1 MNRLARGV
9 LPPLATFLVLLAVWE
24 TVVRV
29 WEIERFVLP
38 SPSRIWQAAN
48 AKSDLLLKATWI
60 TASEAV
66 FGFAASLVVGACVAC
81 VFSQSRVIRSSLF
94 PYAIFLQTVP
104 IIAIAPLIVIW
115 YGVGFGS
122 VVLVSFILSVFPI
135 ISNMTAG
142 MLAVDPGL
150 MELFRLNK
158 ASRSQV
164 LWKLRVPN
172 SMPYLIAGAKTSC
185 GAAVIGAIIGEFFT
199 GTVLGDVGLG
209 NQIDAARQVLEID
222 LLFACV
228 FASTVLGV
236 AIFGTV
242 SLIGDAVLRRWF
254 ESPS

>member
-1 MNRLARGV
+1 MNRFARAL
-9 LPPLATFLVLLAVWE
+9 LPPLATFLLLLVVWE

-38 SPSRIWQAAN
+38 SPSRIWQVAN
-48 AKSDLLLKATWI
+48 AKSDMLLKATWI

-66 FGFAASLVVGACVAC
+66 CGFAASLLIGSLVAC
-81 VFSQSRVIRSSLF
+81 VFSQSKAIRSSLF

-122 VVLVSFILSVFPI
+122 VVLVSFILSVFPV

-142 MLAVDPGL
+142 LLAVDPGL
-150 MELFRLNK
+150 MELFRLNR
-158 ASRSQV
+158 ATRWQV
-164 LWKLRVPN
+164 LCKLRIPN
-172 SMPYLIAGAKTSC
+172 SMPYLIAGAKTAS

-199 GTVLGDVGLG
+199 GAVLGDAGLG
-209 NQIDAARQVLEID
+209 YQIDAARDVLAID

-228 FASTVLGV
+228 FASTGLGV
-236 AIFGTV
+236 AIFGTI
-242 SLIGDAVLRRWF
+242 SLIGDAILRRWF
-254 ESPS
+254 DSPS